1 MYYPEVVFFH
11 KSVSLHL
18 YMYIQYPAGKL
29 VYICRP
35 IRPVFSLKFTLT
47 AHKILKNTCGLE
59 NVNSWPRQFLP
70 TLTLP

>member
-1 MYYPEVVFFH
+1 
-11 KSVSLHL
+11 
-18 YMYIQYPAGKL
+18 MYIQYPAGKL